1 MCTLKA
7 PADPG
12 LMLGCWSWWSWP
24 SWVGGSRQLGGGSA
38 GLHHKDVLEDIGEGR
53 GRLSEGLKSLSSP
66 LVALGK
72 LTNIPKPPSMKWV
85 SQPLL
90 GT

>member
-1 MCTLKA
+1 
-7 PADPG
+7 
-12 LMLGCWSWWSWP
+12 ML
-24 SWVGGSRQLGGGSA
+24 VLVALAIMGGRVQTAGGGGGA
-38 GLHHKDVLEDIGEGR
+38 GLHHKDVLEDVGEGR